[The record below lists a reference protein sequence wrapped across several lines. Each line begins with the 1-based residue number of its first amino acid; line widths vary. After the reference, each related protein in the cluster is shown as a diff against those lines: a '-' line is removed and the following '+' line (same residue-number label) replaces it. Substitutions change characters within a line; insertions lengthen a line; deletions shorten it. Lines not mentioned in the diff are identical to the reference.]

1 MFDLYLSPILGQEH
15 FTLEELGQI
24 RMIKN
29 KAHIICYTKNISF
42 NEALKIVL
50 NKYYTLN
57 PINAFEYIFIN
68 YQKKVE
74 FQYLIVDVNDTQY
87 IDDEIDDIDKI
98 DKHLYQ
104 NNINN
109 INNNKYVKKMEKNND
124 KLVSIFNVKKMKK
137 IKKNVIFNIEQN
149 EIIEFDNGK

>member
-29 KAHIICYTKNISF
+29 KAHIICYTKNINF
-42 NEALKIVL
+42 NEAIKIVL

-57 PINAFEYIFIN
+57 PLNAFEYIFIN

-74 FQYLIVDVNDTQY
+74 FQYLIDDINNTELYD
-87 IDDEIDDIDKI
+87 IDDIFDIDDTDDIDKY
-98 DKHLYQ
+98 LYQ
-104 NNINN
+104 NNKNKETVKELKKHNEISGSILN
-109 INNNKYVKKMEKNND
+109 IKK
-124 KLVSIFNVKKMKK
+124 KKKHN
-137 IKKNVIFNIEQN
+137 KNVIFNIDKN
-149 EIIEFDNGK
+149 EIIEYDNGK

>member
-15 FTLEELGQI
+15 FTLEELGQM

-42 NEALKIVL
+42 NEAIKIVL

-57 PINAFEYIFIN
+57 PLNAFEYIFIN

-74 FQYLIVDVNDTQY
+74 LQYLIDDINNIQY
-87 IDDEIDDIDKI
+87 IDNIDDLDIIDDIYKNNLNKESVKKI
-98 DKHLYQ
+98 ENP
-104 NNINN
+104 NNI
-109 INNNKYVKKMEKNND
+109 I
-124 KLVSIFNVKKMKK
+124 VSILNVKKKK
-137 IKKNVIFNIEQN
+137 KHNKNVIFNIEQN
-149 EIIEFDNGK
+149 KIIEFNI